1 MWNKVILLVPQG
13 ADSILNRLSSNLK
26 VDKSEKQADF
36 EMHAFDAL
44 LRTLIDSEREIFLS
58 LEEQIKRTLQY
69 FRNGSL
75 LSIEIQEEMRMLK
88 NQLSQIMNRLELCRN
103 TLVELTEDDEEMA
116 LMNLSVLK
124 LKPALYRLPLS
135 PEILA
140 THDRTEE
147 LLETHLID
155 INAICSK
162 ISLLKTNIHNAEE
175 MVSLRLDTSRNEL
188 LIANTALTVLSCGIG
203 FGAYVSGVFGMN
215 LDQTKYLQ
223 PRANS
228 FLIVAVLSFV
238 GVVLVFFIGYGYLK
252 MAGILPERVKS
263 VKSSSGTLSASSPRR
278 TMWYNQIFS
287 YWSNWLPPRNTQR
300 YPSESHRA
308 LVSSEDYHES
318 IVTN

>member
-1 MWNKVILLVPQG
+1 MWNKLILLVPQG
-13 ADSILNRLSSNLK
+13 ADSILDRLSNNLK
-26 VDKSEKQADF
+26 VDKFEKQPVF
-36 EMHAFDAL
+36 ELHALDAL
-44 LRTLIDSEREIFLS
+44 LHTLIDSERDVFLS

-103 TLVELTEDDEEMA
+103 ALEELTEDDEEMA

-124 LKPALYRLPLS
+124 SNPSLYRLPLA

-155 INAICSK
+155 INAVCSK

-215 LDQTKYLQ
+215 LDQTEYLQ
-223 PRANS
+223 PRKNS
-228 FLIVAVLSFV
+228 FLIVTMLSFL
-238 GVVLVFFIGYGYLK
+238 GVTLVFFIGYGYLK
-252 MAGILPERVKS
+252 MAGILPERVKIS
-263 VKSSSGTLSASSPRR
+263 NKAQSNPSSSSRRGLLHGIWGTVSERFPTTRVMESMQSSD
-278 TMWYNQIFS
+278 
-287 YWSNWLPPRNTQR
+287 
-300 YPSESHRA
+300 SHRA
-308 LVSSEDYHES
+308 LVP
-318 IVTN
+318 NN